1 MIAPSRSSIPFKRNA
16 YVEAL
21 VLTLRCS
28 PASQNAPGST
38 GMGKPKAP
46 ISNRY
51 DLGGSVR
58 IDREETHNAE
68 TLLKFRPDHY
78 GRSNAPKEMVTA
90 AKKYERRFEIH
101 FATLTYFSKSLL
113 NELHRPE
120 RDPTDVPD
128 NVIVA
133 SRSDKTILDDV
144 KALSNVANS
153 GPSITIAQR
162 RHYFGALK
170 RIYSKLPSDPMVYAR
185 DEHVL
190 CVGIEREGRILA
202 ESMGWLPR
210 GHNLHPHAK
219 RVPYEEGLLVGL
231 SDIAVTQS
239 YAKCIIVDG
248 AIASGATI
256 ISTIERLRPVI
267 SSFNIYSVHS
277 PFEGLRALSR
287 YAAATGIELQIAVG
301 HATTGIN
308 SHFYA
313 IDPTDSAKVVV
324 GDLGDTISDL
334 RNTGD
339 LPMDPSI

>member
-1 MIAPSRSSIPFKRNA
+1 VIAPSCCSIPLSYKYATLEMRP
-16 YVEAL
+16 EAE
-21 VLTLRCS
+21 R
-28 PASQNAPGST
+28 
-38 GMGKPKAP
+38 
-46 ISNRY
+46 
-51 DLGGSVR
+51 LGRKQCQKGVR
-58 IDREETHNAE
+58 IDKSHGSISREPDQGGNVRFYEEETHNAG
-68 TLLKFRPDHY
+68 TSLSFRPDHY
-78 GRSNAPKEMVTA
+78 DRSDAPRDMVIA
-90 AKKYERRFEIH
+90 AEEYEQRFEIH

-120 RDPTDVPD
+120 GDPTDVPD

-144 KALSNVANS
+144 KALSKVANS

-162 RHYFGALK
+162 RHYFAALK
-170 RIYSKLPSDPMVYAR
+170 RIYSKLPDPMVYAR

-231 SDIAVTQS
+231 NDIAVTQS

-256 ISTIERLRPVI
+256 ISTIERLRPLI

-277 PFEGLRALSR
+277 PFEGLRALPR
-287 YAAATGIELQIAVG
+287 YASATGVELQIAVG

-313 IDPTDSAKVVV
+313 IDPTDPAKVVV

-334 RNTGD
+334 RTTGD
-339 LPMDPSI
+339 LPMDPSL